1 MSNVKGYSLKY
12 NIYVHFVFFFRLD
25 KIVEVQTIY
34 NIKYIGFTNYVV
46 YILINSALIG
56 R

>member
-12 NIYVHFVFFFRLD
+12 NIYVHFVGFFFILD

-34 NIKYIGFTNYVV
+34 NIK
-46 YILINSALIG
+46 
-56 R
+56 